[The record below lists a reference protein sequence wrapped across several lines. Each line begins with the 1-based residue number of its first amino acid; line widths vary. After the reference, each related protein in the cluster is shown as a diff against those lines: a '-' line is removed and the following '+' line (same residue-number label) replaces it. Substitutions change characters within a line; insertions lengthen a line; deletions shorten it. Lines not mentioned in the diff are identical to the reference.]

1 MFFITANLLIKCML
15 QTYEGAGGD
24 FYSIYMLFRNIVIN
38 IFVTNN

>member
-1 MFFITANLLIKCML
+1 MYVANSSLPK
-15 QTYEGAGGD
+15 GGWGGWGD

>member
-1 MFFITANLLIKCML
+1 MYVANIR
-15 QTYEGAGGD
+15 GGWWD